1 MLYNKYDLLFFWR
14 KRKFMVE
21 SYPIIYVLGAVIAA
35 TIIAMSV
42 FFIIKSLKRAKAIG
56 MDKGKIKKAITSS
69 AIFSIV
75 PSIPIVVG
83 IGIMM
88 SGLGLAIPWIRLT
101 VIGALQYE
109 LIAYDQANAALAG
122 TGVSQEIIVATAV
135 VVMTLS
141 ILSGPIFNAIFYK
154 KYQGKLASLQEK
166 NSRLTNTITG
176 ALLGGLLAGML
187 SSLVVS
193 GAFSVGNPTTDN
205 ANITTYGEITL
216 ITLAA
221 SVVIM
226 GICGVIIKLGKQKW
240 LENYALPIT
249 ILGALGVAYG
259 FTYVFA

>member
-1 MLYNKYDLLFFWR
+1 MI
-14 KRKFMVE
+14 E
-21 SYPIIYVLGAVIAA
+21 SYPIIYVLGAIIAV

-56 MDKGKIKKAITSS
+56 MDMAKIKKAITSS
-69 AIFSIV
+69 AVFSIV

-88 SGLGLAIPWIRLT
+88 TGLGLAIPWIRLT

-109 LIAYDQANAALAG
+109 LIAYDQANQALAG
-122 TGVSQEIIVATAV
+122 SGVSQEVIVATAV

-141 ILSGPIFNAIFYK
+141 ILSGPLFNAIFYK

-187 SSLVVS
+187 SSIMVNGIFAIGKPSLDE
-193 GAFSVGNPTTDN
+193 AT
-205 ANITTYGEITL
+205 NITTFGEITL
-216 ITLAA
+216 ITLGA
-221 SVVIM
+221 SVMIM
-226 GICGVIIKLGKQKW
+226 GICGVIIKVFKQKW

-249 ILGALGVAYG
+249 ILGALGIAYG
-259 FTYVFA
+259 FTYVFM